1 MTIKIQGAPAVS
13 EDAQKRV
20 NSTDKLIK
28 KIDRQIRAARAERV
42 KSEGE
47 VVITKENKEE
57 GTE

>member
-13 EDAQKRV
+13 EDAQKRA
-20 NSTDKLIK
+20 SGTDKLIV